1 MVEFYLDNCAFIQ
14 QCFLVPSV
22 GIDYIMTHR
31 VFLVTQWLHG
41 DLGFLVDRRARLS
54 FNTQTKCVPR
64 RIWRSLLFC
73 TMHVCVCAY
82 VVLFLLHILVSGW
95 LIRTL
100 VCFLGQGIIR
110 SLAAD
115 IHIFVGRW
123 LVRNLLLTYIT

>member
-64 RIWRSLLFC
+64 RRWRSLLLC
-73 TMHVCVCAY
+73 TMHVCVCLWHL
-82 VVLFLLHILVSGW
+82 VLTPYI
-95 LIRTL
+95 
-100 VCFLGQGIIR
+100 GQ
-110 SLAAD
+110 
-115 IHIFVGRW
+115 W
-123 LVRNLLLTYIT
+123 LVGQDSGVFPWTGHHSLPRR